1 MEVAGSTQVRSGPW
15 WRTASQR
22 TLASRPDSAVSRRN
36 SPSELALVVR
46 AQRGGARER
55 EALVE
60 HFLPLIVSVAHAYR
74 RSSKADRE
82 ELTQEG
88 VVGLLRALARF
99 EPDRG
104 VPFWGYAA
112 WWVRQAMQQVVSE
125 LSRPMVLSDRALRQL
140 ARIKAAQQHF
150 EQTRKRQAST
160 RELAAI
166 VALPQSQV
174 ERLLCTERSARGLDE
189 PLGGEA
195 GNRTT
200 IGDLI
205 AHPSAEDAFDR
216 VPQQIL
222 AGQVPDLLAHLSDRE
237 RTVICSRYGL
247 GQPEQTLLEVAPILG
262 VSAERVRQIEQDSLV
277 KLYAVACGH
286 TRPADREPP
295 PEPTVRPAQGA
306 GEEAALLD
314 QLLAPIEQRRR
325 HARRRLDELARQRVT
340 TRACKHPAENAALRA
355 EAREITDQLARLN
368 VVASVTTRLFQPRPT
383 GAYAAHAAPAGAS
396 SRAPGNPPNAGCP
409 RSDSQ
414 SERRPGRRG

>member
-1 MEVAGSTQVRSGPW
+1 MAVAGSTQVRSGPW
-15 WRTASQR
+15 WRSASQR
-22 TLASRPDSAVSRRN
+22 TPASRPDTAASRRN
-36 SPSELALVVR
+36 SASELALVVR
-46 AQRGGARER
+46 AQRGGPRER

-60 HFLPLIVSVAHAYR
+60 HFLPMIVSVAHAYR
-74 RSSKADRE
+74 RSSKVDRE

-104 VPFWGYAA
+104 VPFWAYAA

-140 ARIKAAQQHF
+140 ARIKAAQRRF
-150 EQTRKRQAST
+150 EQTRRREAST
-160 RELAAI
+160 GELAAI
-166 VALPQSQV
+166 VGLPQSQV
-174 ERLLCTERSARGLDE
+174 ESLLCTERSARGLDQ
-189 PLGGEA
+189 PLGGDA
-195 GNRTT
+195 GDRTT

-205 AHPSAEDAFDR
+205 AHPSAEEAFDR

-247 GQPEQTLLEVAPILG
+247 GQPERTLREVAPILG
-262 VSAERVRQIEQDSLV
+262 VSAERVRQIEQDSLA
-277 KLYAVACGH
+277 KLYAVACDH

-295 PEPTVRPAQGA
+295 PEPTVQPAQGA

-325 HARRRLDELARQRVT
+325 HALRRLDELARRRLT
-340 TRACKHPAENAALRA
+340 ARAREHPVANAALRA
-355 EAREITDQLARLN
+355 EAREINDQLARLN
-368 VVASVTTRLFQPRPT
+368 VVASLTTRLFQPHATR
-383 GAYAAHAAPAGAS
+383 ARAAHAAPPPEPR
-396 SRAPGNPPNAGCP
+396 RAQRRA
-409 RSDSQ
+409 
-414 SERRPGRRG
+414 RPGIRPSAVSAE